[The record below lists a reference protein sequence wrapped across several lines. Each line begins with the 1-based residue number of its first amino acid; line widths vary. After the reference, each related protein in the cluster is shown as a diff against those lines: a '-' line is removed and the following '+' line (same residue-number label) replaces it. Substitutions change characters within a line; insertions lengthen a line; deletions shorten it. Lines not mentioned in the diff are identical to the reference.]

1 VNSQEKQQE
10 KNHNFITL
18 SAAAKIAGYTPEY
31 LNLLCRK
38 KQLQGTKIGR
48 NWYTKQEWLDEFF
61 DARDSAVKNF
71 VDNEIEEDNL
81 ASVSEDAPTERAR
94 HSKEIVRICELRDE
108 PRIENH
114 EKLYVARNAL
124 LKIREGFIWKNIA
137 AALTV
142 AACVFVFNLVADI
155 SRQREDARAAENY
168 SLIPVANQVEASV
181 KGDETVDDAELA
193 LKAGVL
199 SSENYKV
206 ADVSF
211 GGDVM
216 VLDDDHG
223 DVKLEISDVRS
234 ETLTSKDQKENKLL
248 LTWKTSKQAISEISF
263 SKNNGQNERVMKE
276 TEFGVSHSIIL
287 PNLEPS
293 TSYMYQISSKDKWG
307 NEISTDRFG
316 AYVGAK
322 PVSVFELIAKNF
334 SEMFGW
340 ATKK

>member
-1 VNSQEKQQE
+1 
-10 KNHNFITL
+10 
-18 SAAAKIAGYTPEY
+18 
-31 LNLLCRK
+31 
-38 KQLQGTKIGR
+38 
-48 NWYTKQEWLDEFF
+48 
-61 DARDSAVKNF
+61 
-71 VDNEIEEDNL
+71 
-81 ASVSEDAPTERAR
+81 
-94 HSKEIVRICELRDE
+94 
-108 PRIENH
+108 
-114 EKLYVARNAL
+114 
-124 LKIREGFIWKNIA
+124 
-137 AALTV
+137 
-142 AACVFVFNLVADI
+142 VFNLVADI

-168 SLIPVANQVEASV
+168 SLIPVTNQVEASV

-263 SKNNGQNERVMKE
+263 SKNNGQNERVMRE